1 MNQRGI
7 AHIANRQLIKD
18 NGSTFALQEE
28 KKLDYVQQPPDQ
40 FFPPIQNEQFLPQDM
55 YKKSGDSKNAIE
67 DKMCKK

>member
-28 KKLDYVQQPPDQ
+28 KKLDYVQQPPD
-40 FFPPIQNEQFLPQDM
+40 
-55 YKKSGDSKNAIE
+55 
-67 DKMCKK
+67 